1 MATPGIIY
9 PVAVNTELV
18 VWESAVFAYNDM
30 YFTGGNVKSVSWDFG
45 DGTASA
51 ETTPSHAFA
60 ATGTYTVT
68 ITVTYTNNTTESGS
82 VEINVV
88 EYKWDSLNLNF
99 NGLTGY
105 VKTSNPV
112 FSRMERRCIFR
123 LQRLPGICLP

>member
-1 MATPGIIY
+1 MYQFVAVFFYPMGFSVSAEAVATPVIIY
-9 PVAVNTELV
+9 PVAVNSELV

-88 EYKWDSLNLNF
+88 EY
-99 NGLTGY
+99 
-105 VKTSNPV
+105 
-112 FSRMERRCIFR
+112 
-123 LQRLPGICLP
+123 